1 MNAKLV
7 SAILCLEKELFM
19 KRLLMLS
26 AVVLVFLVVL
36 SGCENGQGQ
45 GQRIGT
51 TAQTPELT
59 ESGERSEV
67 EAFVPP
73 ADLFN
78 LNLRTDD
85 PSNDD
90 IHFDFD
96 NEGRISRVVYSIDD
110 YRVVLSYSYD
120 DLTVQ
125 IFGFIDSI
133 VVADVQL
140 VASSGF
146 DDTLGFI
153 EYRGYYFFGF
163 NFS

>member
-1 MNAKLV
+1 
-7 SAILCLEKELFM
+7 M
-19 KRLLMLS
+19 KRFLLLS
-26 AVVLVFLVVL
+26 AVILVSLVIL
-36 SGCENGQGQ
+36 SGCENDPSQE
-45 GQRIGT
+45 QRVVT
-51 TAQTPELT
+51 PVQTPELT
-59 ESGERSEV
+59 ESGELSEV

-73 ADLFN
+73 ADMFN
-78 LNLRTDD
+78 LDLRTDD

-90 IHFDFD
+90 IHFEFD
-96 NEGRISRVVYSIDD
+96 SEGRISGIVYSIDD

-120 DLTVQ
+120 DLSIQ

-163 NFS
+163 DFS